1 MAQARPL
8 LGVPYIVANIRRSLN
23 MNEIYRVRC
32 VQIEFYIVKTLKQSG
47 VASLFERGSG
57 SQLKCEYWASTVIT
71 NLYCNVYICIGEVA

>member
-32 VQIEFYIVKTLKQSG
+32 VQIEFHIVKTLKQRAWR
-47 VASLFERGSG
+47 VCLKEDPVRSLNV
-57 SQLKCEYWASTVIT
+57 STGR
-71 NLYCNVYICIGEVA
+71 LQ